1 MDDLIAQYVE
11 QALEARSKR
20 LPLQLDVICA
30 EHPELIPEVER
41 LLRLDDAID
50 FEPPQDPLVGTVLA
64 GRYELARCI
73 GVGAMGSVYLA
84 TDKTLER
91 EVAVKVMQNGL
102 FASKERHERFA
113 REARVLASLKHPNIV
128 TVYDHGLTSQTLH
141 FIVMEC
147 LSGVP
152 LSHVLQ
158 RAEQANVDG
167 VAIDSRWLSEHF
179 GLDVPGLSYIPQV
192 VFWCQQVAEAL
203 VDAHAAG
210 VTHRDVKPTNIF
222 VDESGSAILLDFG
235 IAAKTGDGSLTA
247 DGSTIGSPWYMAPEQ
262 VGSRSAATE
271 LVDVY
276 GLCATLYHLAT
287 LRPPYEGDYADVL
300 TQLAT
305 RDPVPPGR
313 VRPELSRDLCAV
325 IERGM
330 DRDPSR
336 RYASMK
342 ELSADLQA
350 LYSQLP
356 VKARP
361 ITKVQRAVR
370 SIKRRPAPAIVA
382 LVLVLAVAG
391 TIPIVAWYQQ
401 EAHARDES
409 QLAEYRAVIGSLAPA
424 IAFEG
429 RFETRPQLDAKERQ
443 GYIDQLT
450 RALELRP
457 EDQFVRLLRSG
468 LLLDRG
474 DLQPSLADIVYLAE
488 NNESPFMQAFAERY
502 AQVDTA
508 KPGVLG
514 LDLADLPEAQ
524 TDTDRV
530 VMGFQ
535 LYRRMRYQDADAMLA
550 ASDSMHARNIR
561 LGSLSLIGRFM
572 WQQNEDRT
580 MLDQLREEVG
590 KLEQQLGCATART
603 HYFRGSSHQPLRE
616 WSEAARSYSSSRE
629 LCPDAFGTN
638 QNLGMVRVELG
649 KYAEARDVLQ
659 HARKLRPANLNAAT
673 QLCRALAEL
682 GEFDAAI
689 AEIDATPRVGLLIE
703 PWHADFVRGYVE
715 ALRAMSLFGAGDE
728 QGAAAAEERA
738 LDHYTS
744 VLDQLEPNARER
756 KTVNDNIQML
766 FLEAD
771 DAELRV
777 GRLLDRLEAS
787 PESALYLGALSV
799 AFKQSGLMKSDPL
812 QQKVAELLSRQAA
825 AQRQRTSVKPK

>member
-11 QALEARSKR
+11 QALEARSKG

-50 FEPPQDPLVGTVLA
+50 FEPPEDPLVGTVLA
-64 GRYELARCI
+64 DRYELVRCI

-128 TVYDHGLTSQTLH
+128 TVFDHGLTSQTLH

-167 VAIDSRWLSEHF
+167 IAIDSRWLSEHF

-305 RDPVPPGR
+305 RDPLPPGR
-313 VRPELSRDLCAV
+313 VRPALSRDLCAV

-361 ITKVQRAVR
+361 ITKIGRAVR
-370 SIKRRPAPAIVA
+370 SIRRRPAPAIVA

-391 TIPIVAWYQQ
+391 TIPIVNWYQQ

-409 QLAEYRAVIGSLAPA
+409 RLTEYRGVIGGLASA

-429 RFETRPQLDAKERQ
+429 SFEIRPQLDATERQ

-457 EDQFVRLLRSG
+457 GDQFVRLLRSG

-474 DLQPSLADIVYLAE
+474 DLQPSLADIKYLAE
-488 NNESPFMQAFAERY
+488 HNESPFLRAFADRY
-502 AQVDTA
+502 AKVDTA

-514 LDLADLPEAQ
+514 LDLAGLPAPE

-535 LYRRMRYQDADAMLA
+535 LYRYKRYSDADDMLA
-550 ASDSMHARNIR
+550 ACDNRHARNIR
-561 LGSLSLIGRFM
+561 LGSLFVLGRM
-572 WQQNEDRT
+572 KWRKEDRSV
-580 MLDQLREEVG
+580 LDQLLVEVS
-590 KLEQQLGCATART
+590 KLEEQQGCVTART
-603 HYFRGSSHQPLRE
+603 HYYRGASHHVLRDWE
-616 WSEAARSYSSSRE
+616 NANAALQLSHE
-629 LCPDAFGTN
+629 LCPDAYGTN
-638 QNLGMVRVELG
+638 FNLGVVRIELDQW
-649 KYAEARDVLQ
+649 AAALEVLQ
-659 HARKLRPANLNAAT
+659 HARKLRPANLNAA
-673 QLCRALAEL
+673 QQVSRVFAEM
-682 GEFDAAI
+682 GDFDGAIAAI
-689 AEIDATPRVGLLIE
+689 EAVPVVGLLLE
-703 PWHADFVRGYVE
+703 PWHADFHRGYVE
-715 ALRAMSLFGAGDE
+715 ALRALSLFGTRDE
-728 QGAAAAEERA
+728 EAAIEAEARALAYYAAALKKLAP
-738 LDHYTS
+738 DS
-744 VLDQLEPNARER
+744 RER
-756 KTVNDNIQML
+756 GRINFNIQML
-766 FLEAD
+766 VLQD
-771 DAELRV
+771 GDAESRCAK
-777 GRLLDRLEAS
+777 LLDRLRAS
-787 PESALYLGALSV
+787 PNSHIYLAALSV
-799 AFKQSGLMKSDPL
+799 AFEQSGLMQSESL
-812 QQKVAELLSRQAA
+812 QQKVVELLSRQAA
-825 AQRQRTSVKPK
+825 IARQRSPIKQK